1 MGISN
6 PIPRSL
12 KSESR
17 KAAKTLASFI
27 KPNQIAGPDQIIPPR
42 ILKNAKGLAVITVLK
57 AGFLFSGRAGSGVI
71 VARLPD
77 GSWSPP
83 SAIVTAGAGA
93 GGMIGAELTDFV
105 FVLNTKAA
113 VDTFAQLGSVTL
125 GTNVSVAAGPLGR
138 SAEAAG
144 TASLSSVSAVF
155 AYSKT
160 KGLYAGISLEG
171 SVLMERREANR
182 KFYGNNCKARNILAG
197 QVDTPPAC
205 DSLMRVLNSRV
216 FSNRLD
222 YDEEDFYDDD
232 YYDDIPD
239 EFSDTTSEYSER
251 RRGSLVGARGPGG
264 GSRRR
269 RRYSDEYSD
278 DDYYSDED
286 DHGRGHSN
294 GRRERR
300 YDDYDHGRR
309 DKNYDDYDGGRR
321 GGRSRTNTASSVGG
335 SAGLSSGGR
344 TRTPSTSKTGS
355 AWEDDIYDSGY
366 NGKTRSRG
374 NSDVDRLNA
383 RLGNTRL
390 SPNRTNGEAP
400 SRPSTLSKPNFGGAP
415 KTNSNQAIALY
426 SFKGEQSGDLPFKKG
441 DVIDILKKTDTVDDW
456 WTGRNNGVTGIFP
469 ANYVELI

>member
-1 MGISN
+1 M
-6 PIPRSL
+6 
-12 KSESR
+12 
-17 KAAKTLASFI
+17 
-27 KPNQIAGPDQIIPPR
+27 
-42 ILKNAKGLAVITVLK
+42 
-57 AGFLFSGRAGSGVI
+57 
-71 VARLPD
+71 PD
-77 GSWSPP
+77 GTWSPP

-113 VDTFAQLGSVTL
+113 VDTFAQMGSVTL

-160 KGLYAGISLEG
+160 KGLYAGVSLEG

-182 KFYGNNCKARNILAG
+182 NFYGNNCKARNILAG
-197 QVDTPPAC
+197 EVDTPPAC

-216 FSNRLD
+216 FNNRID
-222 YDEEDFYDDD
+222 YDDEDFYDDE
-232 YYDDIPD
+232 YYDDIPS
-239 EFSDTTSEYSER
+239 EFSDTTSEYSNR
-251 RRGSLVGARGPGG
+251 RRRSSAGARAGG
-264 GSRRR
+264 GTGGGRRR

-286 DHGRGHSN
+286 DYYGDRGHGGRGGGHD
-294 GRRERR
+294 RRRDRR

-309 DKNYDDYDGGRR
+309 DRHYDDYDSGRR
-321 GGRSRTNTASSVGG
+321 DRRPRANTGSSLGGG
-335 SAGLSSGGR
+335 SGSGGFSSGGR
-344 TRTPSTSKTGS
+344 SASTSKTGS

-390 SPNRTNGEAP
+390 SPNRSGAAP
-400 SRPSTLSKPNFGGAP
+400 SRPLALSKPNFGGAP
-415 KTNSNQAIALY
+415 KTNANQAIALY

-456 WTGRNNGVTGIFP
+456 WTGRANGVTGIFP
-469 ANYVELI
+469 ANYVELV